1 MTDEELQRFVD
12 RKVRLTYGRESLTGK
27 LMAGFEAQLS
37 VKAPYAIEWGDKD
50 SVLGTYEVRRVAI
63 PSAAAV
69 ESIELL
75 DESEYLDDEIE
86 EEAKEQQTP
95 G

>member
-12 RKVRLTYGRESLTGK
+12 QRVRLTYGGQSLTGK
-27 LMAGFEAQLS
+27 LIAGFEAQLS

-69 ESIELL
+69 ESIEPL
-75 DESEYLDDEIE
+75 DESEYLGAEIE
-86 EEAKEQQTP
+86 EDANEQQTP